1 MVDLVLS
8 SGLTSHSA
16 LAAFHLYTC
25 IVTGQIVQF
34 PHLDLLLGTQRHKQ
48 LGSIWTRAPGGEKP
62 FLTSVSSEG
71 PYVEDGVAQSV
82 EHWTANLATR
92 VRSPVGEE
100 PSDLICAFLHVQM
113 ESNWA
118 GLSVCYCR
126 HTGKWCG
133 TIKAVGNTDHTR
145 QTWIHMQT
153 PPSPLAGCGPVG
165 EGTSGKVLN
174 WTVRSLN
181 HAYTTYTRAHTRR
194 GYAGNRT
201 RIFRSSV

>member
-1 MVDLVLS
+1 M
-8 SGLTSHSA
+8 
-16 LAAFHLYTC
+16 
-25 IVTGQIVQF
+25 
-34 PHLDLLLGTQRHKQ
+34 
-48 LGSIWTRAPGGEKP
+48 
-62 FLTSVSSEG
+62 
-71 PYVEDGVAQSV
+71 DGVAQSV

-118 GLSVCYCR
+118 GLSVCNCR

-153 PPSPLAGCGPVG
+153 PLSPLAGCGPVG

-181 HAYTTYTRAHTRR
+181 HAYTTTTRMDGCRFFTINRVIPTSLTGRMPLYTLSLQYYIIRDLMGAVFVYYNT
-194 GYAGNRT
+194 A
-201 RIFRSSV
+201 I